1 LIGNAYYRGV
11 SLLALERQQE
21 AIEDF
26 TRSIEQ
32 GYLVQFCYYNRGVC
46 HVQLLDYES
55 ALDDMEATLT
65 SGDEKSLKDAAT
77 NILWQLA
84 QYYENQKLAAN
95 QGIEAEQIIE

>member
-1 LIGNAYYRGV
+1 MKMRRHHTAGGV
-11 SLLALERQQE
+11 VFDGGGRLLALERQQE

-46 HVQLLDYES
+46 HVQLLDYAS
-55 ALDDMEATLT
+55 ALDDMEKTLT
-65 SGDEKSLKDAAT
+65 SGDEQSLKDAAT

-84 QYYENQKLAAN
+84 QYYENQKLQQN
-95 QGIEAEQIIE
+95 Q